1 MVEDQRQV
9 ITDDWIKKQL
19 TDKRKHLL
27 ICLLLLSSILV
38 IVSIF
43 LISDINDAV
52 SIIIGVAVLVIFI
65 PIALYDLIFYLYVI
79 QGKHF
84 YIIEDTL
91 EDIKYDV
98 IAFGARENGFDSA
111 LKHRLTFKKIKKVFV
126 SAKSRNYKIGDTFYI
141 VIPMWIIKNPIALYN
156 TEYYSY
162 RSN

>member
-27 ICLLLLSSILV
+27 ICLLLLSIILV

-65 PIALYDLIFYLYVI
+65 PIALYDLIF
-79 QGKHF
+79 
-84 YIIEDTL
+84 
-91 EDIKYDV
+91 
-98 IAFGARENGFDSA
+98 
-111 LKHRLTFKKIKKVFV
+111 
-126 SAKSRNYKIGDTFYI
+126 
-141 VIPMWIIKNPIALYN
+141 
-156 TEYYSY
+156 
-162 RSN
+162 

>member
-27 ICLLLLSSILV
+27 ICLLLLSIILV

-91 EDIKYDV
+91 ENIKYDV

-141 VIPMWIIKNPIALYN
+141 VIPMWITKNPIALYN